1 MQVTILG
8 SGTAV
13 PVSGRFPSGVLVEAE
28 DQRILVDIGPGTLR
42 RLAETGI
49 GLEQITCVLLT
60 HYHTDH
66 TADVAALLFALR
78 NPGYA
83 GRPPLQ
89 IKGAAGLDEFLG
101 HLTAAWPWL
110 QPKTNEYELQTEAIG
125 PGRFH
130 LGEVQVLA
138 VPIRH
143 TAQSLAYRLTDSA
156 GRSVAL
162 SGDADVC
169 DGLAEVARDTDLFI
183 CDAAFPGAQRTEGHL
198 TPGLAGEWAQKA
210 GTRKLCLTH
219 FYPECDGHDLLAEA
233 RKTFTGEIVLAKDLM
248 QFDLTRTA

>member
-13 PVSGRFPSGVLVEAE
+13 PVPGRFPSGVLVEAG
-28 DQRILVDIGPGTLR
+28 DQKILVDIGPGVLR
-42 RLAETGI
+42 RLAETGV
-49 GLEQITCVLLT
+49 GLEQVTCVLLT

-66 TADVAALLFALR
+66 TADVAALLFGLR
-78 NPGYA
+78 NPSYA

-89 IKGAAGLDEFLG
+89 IKAAEGLVEFLG

-110 QPKTNEYELQTEAIG
+110 EPKGYELRVEEVG
-125 PGRFH
+125 PGTFA
-130 LGEVQVLA
+130 LGDLEVLA

-143 TAQSLAYRLTDSA
+143 TAQSLAYRITDPA
-156 GRSVAL
+156 GHSVAL

-169 DGLAEVARDTDLFI
+169 EGLAEVARGTDLFI
-183 CDAAFPGAQRTEGHL
+183 CDCAFPNSCRVEGHL
-198 TPGLAGEWAQKA
+198 TPGLAAEWAQKA

-233 RKTFTGEIVLAKDLM
+233 REAFAGEIVLAEDLM
-248 QFDLTRTA
+248 RFNLS